1 MRNHILIFA
10 VLAFLTGCGAANTAK
25 PAADTAMAVGALGAE
40 YKQSKDATK
49 SKYNGKTLTVK
60 GWVGSAPIMPKGPT
74 ETGYLS
80 LTQKGGD
87 MMFMLSCQFKDADKA
102 AFAKITADSI
112 VTVTGTFE
120 DDMAVALK
128 SCKVVAE

>member
-1 MRNHILIFA
+1 MRIQILIC
-10 VLAFLTGCGAANTAK
+10 AFIVALTACSPAK
-25 PAADTAMAVGALGAE
+25 TKTESAMPVGALGDE

-49 SKYNGKTLTVK
+49 SKYSGKTLNIK
-60 GWVGSAPIMPKGPT
+60 GWVASAPIMPKGPS

-87 MMFMLSCQFKDADKA
+87 MMFILSCQFSDADKT

-120 DDMAVALK
+120 DDMSVALK
-128 SCKVVAE
+128 SCKVLAD